1 MNLHAESDY
10 FSPLTQKYLMR
21 GKEDKGARFFSVVPS
36 GRTTGNRQKLKY
48 ITFHLNTQKNFL
60 LLG

>member
-36 GRTTGNRQKLKY
+36 TGQQAMVTK
-48 ITFHLNTQKNFL
+48 
-60 LLG
+60 